1 MIREEEDDITQEMRQ
16 LIMAKAADEVAVFI
30 AKIQDAKPP
39 ITDEWTEGVNVGMD
53 WAIRILN
60 KDKSAY

>member
-1 MIREEEDDITQEMRQ
+1 MSEDIDALVLEKATAMIEDY
-16 LIMAKAADEVAVFI
+16 I

-39 ITDEWTEGVNVGMD
+39 VSDEWTAGVGVGMD
-53 WAIRILN
+53 WAIRILK